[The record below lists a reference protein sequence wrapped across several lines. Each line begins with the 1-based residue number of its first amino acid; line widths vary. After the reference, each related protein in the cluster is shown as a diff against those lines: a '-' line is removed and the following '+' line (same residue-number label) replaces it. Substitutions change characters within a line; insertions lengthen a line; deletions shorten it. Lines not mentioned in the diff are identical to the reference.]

1 MKRKREDFEKRKEQ
15 ENESRENEIA
25 ETERGV
31 ENEEKKKEKRILKY
45 YEATEKK
52 NFKVFFI
59 TFELQCVAIF
69 GCAL

>member
-1 MKRKREDFEKRKEQ
+1 MRNLKRKREDFEKRKVQ

-45 YEATEKK
+45 YEAT
-52 NFKVFFI
+52 
-59 TFELQCVAIF
+59 
-69 GCAL
+69 